1 MNTADHVNRPHAFAI
16 ELLKKELADCS
27 LQISAADTK
36 ARQAA
41 ARPARDGAE
50 RERTRA
56 AAQRWRDL
64 HGRLAESLL
73 VLENAQ
79 RAGQQQPAEQP
90 AAGPELNY
98 FAAADA
104 IAGHFIERPQNVE
117 LIRSKLLGHGQ
128 WDVDANVT
136 YAGSGKTE
144 LRPFLLVR
152 TSTGR
157 LLVNP

>member
-16 ELLKKELADCS
+16 DLLKKELADCS
-27 LQISAADTK
+27 LQIAAAETK

-41 ARPARDGAE
+41 ARPNRDGAE

-64 HGRLAESLL
+64 HGRLIESLL
-73 VLENAQ
+73 VLEDAQ
-79 RAGQQQPAEQP
+79 PLAVKPAQP
-90 AAGPELNY
+90 AAGGELNY

-152 TSTGR
+152 TSTGK